1 MQLAVLPRSIRALIV
16 DDDEGMRTL
25 ASLVIQC
32 AENGVV
38 VAAQASSPD
47 EAVAQWRATRPDVIV
62 LDYRMPGRDG
72 LAVAAEILAESP
84 SQAVILFSA
93 SLDEVPLGRAEHVG
107 VRACL
112 AKDAVDDLP
121 ELIRACVE

>member
-16 DDDEGMRTL
+16 DDEEGMRTL
-25 ASLVIQC
+25 ASLVIQL

-62 LDYRMPGRDG
+62 LDYHMPGRDG
-72 LAVAAEILAESP
+72 LAVAAEILTECP
-84 SQAVILFSA
+84 SQALILFSA
-93 SLDEVPLGRAEHVG
+93 SLDEMTQRRADRIG

-112 AKDAVDDLP
+112 SKDQVDDLP